1 MTLAMPDPRVHRMA
15 DPVTR
20 RRAAVIL
27 VGLFGLAMASVQMLG
42 RPTGFFSNEELRH
55 VSGLPIAPPQ
65 IQRRIA
71 PSASDASD
79 LQQQIDDLEQ
89 LLRGANPAQP
99 TPAVTR

>member
-20 RRAAVIL
+20 RRAAVMIAAM
-27 VGLFGLAMASVQMLG
+27 FALAMTAVALLG
-42 RPTGFFSNEELRH
+42 RPAGFFSPEELRH

-71 PSASDASD
+71 PPSTDATD
-79 LQQQIDDLEQ
+79 LEDQISQLEQ
-89 LLRGANPAQP
+89 LLRGVPAQP
-99 TPAVTR
+99 SPAATR

>member
-20 RRAAVIL
+20 RRT
-27 VGLFGLAMASVQMLG
+27 GLMLGALFALAMVAVTLLG
-42 RPTGFFSNEELRH
+42 RPAGFFTSAELRH

-71 PSASDASD
+71 PPASDASD
-79 LQQQIDDLEQ
+79 LQDQIQQLEQ
-89 LLRGANPAQP
+89 LLRGTPVQPSPA
-99 TPAVTR
+99 ATR